1 MMQETM
7 IMVIITS
14 ILTGGF
20 SAISTVMAL
29 KVHIAY
35 IRESLARH
43 EAAIERAHV
52 RLDSVERVVGC
63 GLKQV

>member
-1 MMQETM
+1 MPDAI

-29 KVHIAY
+29 KVHIDY
-35 IRESLARH
+35 IRESLTRH
-43 EAAIERAHV
+43 EHAIDRAHKRLNSIERMI
-52 RLDSVERVVGC
+52 GN
-63 GLKQV
+63 GLGK